1 MSQSTVEVA
10 GIFTES
16 AEEIDHAFSGDNI
29 RLRLRGI
36 NDDDIQPGFVITS
49 PQKPIK
55 TTTKFKAD
63 LSIIETKNIIC
74 GGYSCVLHV

>member
-1 MSQSTVEVA
+1 
-10 GIFTES
+10 
-16 AEEIDHAFSGDNI
+16 
-29 RLRLRGI
+29 LRGI
-36 NDDDIQPGFVITS
+36 NDDDVQPGFVITS